1 MNVVIPMAGDG
12 SRFKNQGYEV
22 PKPLIDVFGKPMIQA
37 AVESLDVDGKY
48 IFIIR
53 KSNFSDD
60 QKVKSLLKKV
70 KPGCTIYEIDYL
82 TEGPASTC
90 LLASENINNNE
101 PLLIANCDQIMEWDS
116 KLFLEKVNRTQ
127 CDGAVVT
134 YSSNTEKNSYV
145 KIGDEGYATEFAE
158 KKVISEFS
166 LNGIHYWKNGSD
178 FVNSTRD
185 MIHKNIRVNNEFY
198 IAPTY
203 NELILN
209 KKKIIIH
216 HINKNLHHAI
226 GTPEDLKKYED
237 LQNRRNA

>member
-1 MNVVIPMAGDG
+1 M
-12 SRFKNQGYEV
+12 
-22 PKPLIDVFGKPMIQA
+22 
-37 AVESLDVDGKY
+37 
-48 IFIIR
+48 
-53 KSNFSDD
+53 
-60 QKVKSLLKKV
+60 
-70 KPGCTIYEIDYL
+70 
-82 TEGPASTC
+82 
-90 LLASENINNNE
+90 
-101 PLLIANCDQIMEWDS
+101 IANCDQIMEWDS

-145 KIGDEGYATEFAE
+145 KISDEGYATEFAE